1 MERLLEILRNSSS
14 KVWVLNSRYCPQMS
28 DGNAVVHFTEKKVEG
43 ALPYATRAI
52 CEIKKYNKATF
63 KEAYDIERNEKYNIH
78 SKDDS
83 RINAIWK
90 FNKDVKTGDVMLYV
104 SGSLV
109 LGYYIV
115 TGTESETTPKEGY
128 CINSWKAETVKFK
141 TSILINGVFGN
152 PFFKEVGKNKSK
164 VIEALTKA
172 TGKKIVNKNKKDN
185 SRTFKEI
192 QKIRQII
199 FRERLTKKGFT
210 YILDESERE
219 MNLYNWQDKDCIQR
233 VKDYFEKNK
242 IKWWTCYFDA
252 PEGQKADGKH
262 ISCNLLSSQIACI
275 NHLFFIRNDKN
286 AVLSIINGIKGMPA
300 KFVDV
305 LNIPCDKGENN
316 YISFE
321 VIASK
326 DYLHEIYLKRGEL
339 CTSVDALVYAVDEN
353 GERWLIP
360 IEWKYTETY
369 EVEDKSIEDNPK
381 KEPGNESK
389 GKTRLSRYCNIEGD
403 NLIGNSKQLRS
414 LPEYKHSIYFQE
426 PFYQLMRLSLWAE
439 CICNS
444 KDEQVLPAEH
454 FVHVHVCPKANV
466 ELLNKHYATVT
477 NKPTMEEAWREM
489 LNNQSLYHLIDPSDL
504 MKPISETYPELYSY
518 LKERYW

>member
-444 KDEQVLPAEH
+444 KDEQVLPAERFIH
-454 FVHVHVCPKANV
+454 IHVCPKANV